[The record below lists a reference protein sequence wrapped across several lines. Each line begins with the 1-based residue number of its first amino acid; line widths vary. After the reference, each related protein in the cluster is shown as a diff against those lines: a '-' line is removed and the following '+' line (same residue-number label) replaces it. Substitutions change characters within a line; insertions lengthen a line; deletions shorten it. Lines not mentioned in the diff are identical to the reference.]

1 MRAFGM
7 RRIWTLGLGAAL
19 IGALIAGQP
28 ASAAPYLPQVG
39 DELRYGVSNG
49 DVAITRVIRTRG
61 QGDRTYAQV
70 VQTLVR
76 KGADP
81 QTSRFTV
88 IRTAEGMAL
97 QVSSTLEGLQLS
109 PLVYYL
115 QGVSPRESWVAQK
128 GTYRDSEGKEVG
140 YELTAELLGIETV
153 KVEAGTFEDCARIS
167 YRTTFSDAR
176 QTASSELTFWV
187 KPEIGI
193 IKTRSL
199 QEGKVTETELLSF
212 QRATF
217 AHP

>member
-1 MRAFGM
+1 MRG
-7 RRIWTLGLGAAL
+7 IWKLGLGSAL
-19 IGALIAGQP
+19 IGAVLAGAP

-76 KGADP
+76 KGSDP
-81 QTSRFTV
+81 QMSRFTV
-88 IRTAEGMAL
+88 IRTGEGMAI
-97 QVSSTLEGLQLS
+97 QVSPAVEGLQLS

-115 QGVSPRESWVAQK
+115 QGVNPRESWVAQK
-128 GTYRDSEGKEVG
+128 GSYRDSDGKEVG
-140 YELTAELLGIETV
+140 YELTAELLGLETV
-153 KVEAGTFEDCARIS
+153 KVEAGTFENCARIA
-167 YRTTFSDAR
+167 YRTTFTDDR
-176 QTASSELTFWV
+176 QRASSELTFWV